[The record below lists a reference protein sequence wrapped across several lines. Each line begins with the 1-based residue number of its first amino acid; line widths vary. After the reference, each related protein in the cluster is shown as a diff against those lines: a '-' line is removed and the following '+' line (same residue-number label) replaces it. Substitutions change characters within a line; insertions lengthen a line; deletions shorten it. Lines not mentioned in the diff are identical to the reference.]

1 MAATRSH
8 VGAHVDSAAVREVA
22 GRLLEEGRSRLDSAP
37 ESALVALRQAFSLEQ
52 QFGVDGERLHRTVL
66 THTACRSR
74 AACTDRPPA
83 VFRALPVAQGSSPQ
97 VSPHCTHGARPR
109 PVRVRNRGT
118 THMCCVFASLSTAA
132 LSAATL
138 SATAI
143 IAAFTTT
150 TGAACAPRSVTRSAG
165 WRTRTRRSQ
174 RSSRSSPASTRSRR

>member
-83 VFRALPVAQGSSPQ
+83 
-97 VSPHCTHGARPR
+97 ARPTCH
-109 PVRVRNRGT
+109 GIA
-118 THMCCVFASLSTAA
+118 CV
-132 LSAATL
+132 
-138 SATAI
+138 
-143 IAAFTTT
+143 AF
-150 TGAACAPRSVTRSAG
+150 GAG
-165 WRTRTRRSQ
+165 WLA
-174 RSSRSSPASTRSRR
+174 PD